1 LFICEVKDFF
11 DKKWLFVG
19 NATKGLFNFVLKTT
33 LKVSYFELF
42 FDVFVLFVCF
52 VDKIKQTA

>member
-1 LFICEVKDFF
+1 VKDFF

-33 LKVSYFELF
+33 LAGLEG
-42 FDVFVLFVCF
+42 VFKSPRCQIYHGNVNKSSVG
-52 VDKIKQTA
+52 TR